1 MEDMYNYSTYLS
13 IFKIMKFVQSKMS
26 FKSAFAYNTTQTLT
40 CPVTQ
45 LHSCVCLINASW
57 MLPCTVAV
65 GRRAHICS
73 HTCSLPLE
81 LAPTRACSCGWKALM
96 LQTELRC
103 SLLKVATGRDWC
115 TEYTCTCGCGRAGV
129 VGSHTQQR
137 NCPINA
143 GASQHASV
151 RGSRGGF
158 IERYSIGVVLLW
170 HIVQI
175 EGPWQVWPLYTKRNC
190 NLLQSTSCMQRGHSQ
205 LQSIELVQALRLRS
219 PCPYFRLT

>member
-1 MEDMYNYSTYLS
+1 MSPCVLQTPIRTMRTCSRFFLGLYELGTRKSEAMKDSSTMDDTYNYSIYLS
-13 IFKIMKFVQSKMS
+13 IFKIIKSVQSKMS
-26 FKSAFAYNTTQTLT
+26 FKSAFAYNTIRSKHVT

-45 LHSCVCLINASW
+45 LHSCVCLINASL

-115 TEYTCTCGCGRAGV
+115 TEYTSTCGCGRAGV
-129 VGSHTQQR
+129 VGSHT
-137 NCPINA
+137 
-143 GASQHASV
+143 
-151 RGSRGGF
+151 
-158 IERYSIGVVLLW
+158 
-170 HIVQI
+170 
-175 EGPWQVWPLYTKRNC
+175 
-190 NLLQSTSCMQRGHSQ
+190 
-205 LQSIELVQALRLRS
+205 
-219 PCPYFRLT
+219 